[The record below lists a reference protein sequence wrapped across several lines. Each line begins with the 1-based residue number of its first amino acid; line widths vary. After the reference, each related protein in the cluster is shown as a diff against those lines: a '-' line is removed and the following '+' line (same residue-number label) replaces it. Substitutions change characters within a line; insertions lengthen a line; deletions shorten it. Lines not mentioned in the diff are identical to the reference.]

1 MTRQVCTT
9 IAPSDRA
16 DRMNVWRAVWRL
28 VRFAPWLFVANAL
41 IWIVEDFFY
50 LVPGLVLR
58 QLFDTL
64 TDHAQLNVGFWALL
78 ALLPALSGLQTLLVV
93 GGTATGA
100 TFHGTV
106 GALLRK
112 NLFARILRR
121 PGARALPGSPG
132 EAVSRFGGD
141 VAEITGLSEDVVDSF
156 GNIAAAVAA
165 LVIMLTISPL
175 ATIAVLVPLIAIRV
189 ASALVRRRLEATRRA
204 SREATGQVTGFIGEV
219 FGAALAVKVNTAER
233 QVVEHF
239 RELGEGRRRAELQ
252 NMILNELVR
261 RSWRLTD
268 SLATGLILLLV
279 GSSLQDGTF
288 TVGDFALFVSYIG
301 TVGGGLSMIGHT
313 LVDATQAKVSWQRL
327 IELLQGDA
335 PPSALVAHGPVYMRG
350 AFPSIPHIT
359 KTATHRLDALD
370 VDGLTYRYP
379 ESGQGITGVNLHLSR
394 GSFTVITGRIGS
406 GKSTL
411 LRALLGL
418 LPRDAGEIRWNGEPI
433 ADPAAFL
440 VPPRVAYTP
449 QVPRL
454 FSETLCDNIL
464 LGLSP
469 AQVALPA
476 ALHAAVLERDVAEL
490 TAGLDTVIGPRGVK
504 LSGGQ
509 VQRTAAARMLVR
521 DPELLVF
528 DDLSSALDVETEQV
542 LWERVFARPEA
553 TCLVVSHRRAAL
565 CRADH
570 IIVLKDGQIAAEGT
584 LAALLADCEELQ
596 QLWAGDSE
604 RLEQPPTAARTPPS
618 SEEVANLIRKGDRG

>member
-50 LVPGLVLR
+50 LARGLVLR
-58 QLFDTL
+58 QIFDTL

-78 ALLPALSGLQTLLVV
+78 ALLPALSGIQTLLVV

-156 GNIAAAVAA
+156 GNIAAAIAA

-239 RELGEGRRRAELQ
+239 RGLGEGRRRAELQ
-252 NMILNELVR
+252 NMLLNELVR
-261 RSWRLTD
+261 RSWSLTD

-301 TVGGGLSMIGHT
+301 TVGGGLNMVGHT

-327 IELLQGDA
+327 VELLQGDA

-370 VDGLTYRYP
+370 VDGADV
-379 ESGQGITGVNLHLSR
+379 SLSR
-394 GSFTVITGRIGS
+394 VRPGNHRGQSASLARLVHGHHRADRLREEHTTPCPLGPPPPRCRRNPLERRADCRPGRI
-406 GKSTL
+406 
-411 LRALLGL
+411 
-418 LPRDAGEIRWNGEPI
+418 P
-433 ADPAAFL
+433 
-440 VPPRVAYTP
+440 
-449 QVPRL
+449 
-454 FSETLCDNIL
+454 
-464 LGLSP
+464 
-469 AQVALPA
+469 
-476 ALHAAVLERDVAEL
+476 
-490 TAGLDTVIGPRGVK
+490 
-504 LSGGQ
+504 
-509 VQRTAAARMLVR
+509 RTAAGGLHATGTTALQRNLARQYPLGLVTGSGGTPGCPAHGGTGTR
-521 DPELLVF
+521 RGGIDRWLGHGDWPAG
-528 DDLSSALDVETEQV
+528 SQAL
-542 LWERVFARPEA
+542 RRAGAAHRRRAYARARPG
-553 TCLVVSHRRAAL
+553 AAGL
-565 CRADH
+565 R
-570 IIVLKDGQIAAEGT
+570 
-584 LAALLADCEELQ
+584 
-596 QLWAGDSE
+596 
-604 RLEQPPTAARTPPS
+604 
-618 SEEVANLIRKGDRG
+618 

>member
-9 IAPSDRA
+9 PAPSDRA
-16 DRMNVWRAVWRL
+16 DRMNVWQAVWRL

-58 QLFDTL
+58 QLFDRL
-64 TDHAQLNVGFWALL
+64 TDHAQLDVGFWALL
-78 ALLPALSGLQTLLVV
+78 ALLPALSGIQTLLVV

-121 PGARALPGSPG
+121 PGARALSSSPG

-165 LVIMLTISPL
+165 LAIMLTISPL
-175 ATIAVLVPLIAIRV
+175 ATIAVIAPLVAIRV
-189 ASALVRRRLEATRRA
+189 ASALVRRRLEVTRRA
-204 SREATGQVTGFIGEV
+204 SRVATGQVTGFIGEV

-233 QVVEHF
+233 QVVGHF

-252 NMILNELVR
+252 NMLLNQLVR
-261 RSWRLTD
+261 RSWSLTD

-327 IELLQGDA
+327 IELLPRDT
-335 PPSALVAHGPVYMRG
+335 PSAALVEHGPVYMRG
-350 AFPSIPHIT
+350 AFPSIPHRV
-359 KTATHRLDALD
+359 KTAAHRLDTLD
-370 VDGLTYRYP
+370 VAGLTYRYP
-379 ESGQGITGVNLHLSR
+379 ESGRGITGLSFHLPR
-394 GSFTVITGRIGS
+394 GSFTVITGRVGS

-418 LPRDAGEIRWNGEPI
+418 LPRDAGELRWNGEPI

-454 FSETLCDNIL
+454 FSETLRDNIL

-476 ALHAAVLERDVAEL
+476 ALHTAVLERDVAEL
-490 TAGLDTVIGPRGVK
+490 NAGLDTVIGPRGVK

-542 LWERVFARPEA
+542 LWERVFTRPEA

-565 CRADH
+565 RRADH
-570 IIVLKDGQIAAEGT
+570 IIVLKDGHIEAEGN
-584 LAALLADCEELQ
+584 LDSLLADCEELQ
-596 QLWAGDSE
+596 RLWAGDSE
-604 RLEQPPTAARTPPS
+604 GLEQPPTTARTPLP
-618 SEEVANLIRKGDRG
+618 

>member
-1 MTRQVCTT
+1 MTRQSCTT

-16 DRMNVWRAVWRL
+16 DRMNVWQAVWRL

-58 QLFDTL
+58 QIFDTL
-64 TDHAQLNVGFWALL
+64 TDHAQLNIGFWALL
-78 ALLPALSGLQTLLVV
+78 ALLPARSGLQTLLVV

-112 NLFARILRR
+112 NLLARILRR
-121 PGARALPGSPG
+121 PGSQALPGSPG

-156 GNIAAAVAA
+156 GNIVAAVAA
-165 LVIMLTISPL
+165 LIIMLTISPL
-175 ATIAVLVPLIAIRV
+175 ATIAVIVPLVAIRV
-189 ASALVRRRLEATRRA
+189 ASVLVRRRLEGTRRA

-219 FGAALAVKVNTAER
+219 FGAALAVKVNTAEP

-239 RELGEGRRRAELQ
+239 RGLGERRRRAELQ
-252 NMILNELVR
+252 NMLLNELVR
-261 RSWRLTD
+261 RSWSLTD

-288 TVGDFALFVSYIG
+288 TVGDFTLFVSYIG
-301 TVGGGLSMIGHT
+301 VIGGALDWIGGT

-327 IELLQGDA
+327 VELLQGDA

-350 AFPSIPHIT
+350 AFPPIPHSA
-359 KTATHRLDALD
+359 KTAAHRLDSLD

-379 ESGQGITGVNLHLSR
+379 ESGRGISGIELHLPR
-394 GSFTVITGRIGS
+394 GSFTVVTGRIGS

-418 LPRDAGEIRWNGEPI
+418 LSRDAGEIRWNGEPV
-433 ADPAAFL
+433 ADPAAFFL
-440 VPPRVAYTP
+440 PPRVAYTP

-454 FSETLCDNIL
+454 FSETLRDNIL
-464 LGLSP
+464 LGLP
-469 AQVALPA
+469 LDAVDLPA
-476 ALHAAVLERDVAEL
+476 ALHAAVMDREMAEL

-509 VQRTAAARMLVR
+509 VQRTAAARMFVR

-528 DDLSSALDVETEQV
+528 DDLSSALDVETEQL

-565 CRADH
+565 RRADH
-570 IIVLKDGQIAAEGT
+570 IIVLKDGQIAAEAP
-584 LAALLADCEELQ
+584 LDSLLADCEELQ
-596 QLWAGDSE
+596 QLWVGDVE
-604 RLEQPPTAARTPPS
+604 RGASRPP
-618 SEEVANLIRKGDRG
+618 G

>member
-1 MTRQVCTT
+1 
-9 IAPSDRA
+9 
-16 DRMNVWRAVWRL
+16 MNVWQAVWQL

-50 LVPGLVLR
+50 LAPGLVLR
-58 QLFDTL
+58 QVFDTL
-64 TDHAQLNVGFWALL
+64 TDHAQFNVGFWALL
-78 ALLPALSGLQTLLVV
+78 AFIPALSGLQTLLVV

-121 PGARALPGSPG
+121 PGGRALPGSPG

-165 LVIMLTISPL
+165 LVIMLAISPL
-175 ATIAVLVPLIAIRV
+175 ATIAVLVPLVAIRV
-189 ASALVRRRLEATRRA
+189 ASALAQRRLEVTRRA
-204 SREATGQVTGFIGEV
+204 SRVATGQVTGFIGEV

-239 RELGEGRRRAELQ
+239 RDLGEGRRRAELQ
-252 NMILNELVR
+252 NMLLNQLVR
-261 RSWRLTD
+261 RSWSLTD

-279 GSSLQDGTF
+279 GASLQDGTF

-301 TVGGGLSMIGHT
+301 VIGDALDWIGGT

-327 IELLQGDA
+327 VELLQGDA
-335 PPSALVAHGPVYMRG
+335 PPPALVEHGPVYMRG
-350 AFPSIPHIT
+350 AFPSTPHT
-359 KTATHRLDALD
+359 AKTAAHRLDTLD
-370 VDGLTYRYP
+370 VDRLTYRYP
-379 ESGQGITGVNLHLSR
+379 DSGRGITGINLYLPR

-418 LPRDAGEIRWNGEPI
+418 LPRDAGELRWNSELVD
-433 ADPAAFL
+433 DPAAFL

-454 FSETLCDNIL
+454 FSETLRDNIL
-464 LGLSP
+464 LGLPPSK
-469 AQVALPA
+469 VDLPA
-476 ALHAAVLERDVAEL
+476 ALSAAVMEHDMAEL
-490 TAGLDTVIGPRGVK
+490 TDGLDTVIGPRGVK

-542 LWERVFARPEA
+542 LWERVFTRPEV
-553 TCLVVSHRRAAL
+553 TCLVVSQRRAAL
-565 CRADH
+565 RRADH

-584 LAALLADCEELQ
+584 LDSLLTDCEELQ

-604 RLEQPPTAARTPPS
+604 RLEQPTTTARTPL
-618 SEEVANLIRKGDRG
+618 A

>member
-1 MTRQVCTT
+1 M
-9 IAPSDRA
+9 
-16 DRMNVWRAVWRL
+16 L
-28 VRFAPWLFVANAL
+28 
-41 IWIVEDFFY
+41 
-50 LVPGLVLR
+50 
-58 QLFDTL
+58 
-64 TDHAQLNVGFWALL
+64 LN
-78 ALLPALSGLQTLLVV
+78 Q
-93 GGTATGA
+93 
-100 TFHGTV
+100 
-106 GALLRK
+106 
-112 NLFARILRR
+112 
-121 PGARALPGSPG
+121 
-132 EAVSRFGGD
+132 
-141 VAEITGLSEDVVDSF
+141 
-156 GNIAAAVAA
+156 
-165 LVIMLTISPL
+165 
-175 ATIAVLVPLIAIRV
+175 
-189 ASALVRRRLEATRRA
+189 
-204 SREATGQVTGFIGEV
+204 
-219 FGAALAVKVNTAER
+219 
-233 QVVEHF
+233 
-239 RELGEGRRRAELQ
+239 
-252 NMILNELVR
+252 LVR
-261 RSWRLTD
+261 RSWSLTD
-268 SLATGLILLLV
+268 NLATGLILLLV

-301 TVGGGLSMIGHT
+301 VIGGALDWIGGT

-335 PPSALVAHGPVYMRG
+335 PPSALVEHGPVYMRG
-350 AFPSIPHIT
+350 AFPSTPYIA
-359 KTATHRLDALD
+359 KTAAHRLETLD
-370 VDGLTYRYP
+370 VEGLTYRYP
-379 ESGQGITGVNLHLSR
+379 ESGQGVTGVNLHLPR

-418 LPRDAGEIRWNGEPI
+418 LPRDAGELRWNGEPI

-454 FSETLCDNIL
+454 FSETLRDNIL

-469 AQVALPA
+469 AQVDLPT
-476 ALHAAVLERDVAEL
+476 ALHTAVLERDVAGL

-565 CRADH
+565 RRADH

-618 SEEVANLIRKGDRG
+618 SEEVANLIRQGDGG